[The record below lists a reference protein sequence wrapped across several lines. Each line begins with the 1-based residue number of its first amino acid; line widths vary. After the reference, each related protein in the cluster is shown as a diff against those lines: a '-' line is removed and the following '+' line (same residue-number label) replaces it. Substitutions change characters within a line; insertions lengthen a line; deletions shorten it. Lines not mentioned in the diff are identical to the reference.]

1 METEKWTCH
10 KIKGAD
16 IPQSE
21 DIYCEATMYRALF
34 SVLSDV
40 VSGDCALKLVKGFNH
55 LFSIYSQQDAT

>member
-21 DIYCEATMYRALF
+21 DIYCEATMYYALF

-40 VSGDCALKLVKGFNH
+40 FQGTVPLN
-55 LFSIYSQQDAT
+55 